1 MLFTSRT
8 QAALGVPGTTDKQ
21 RVSPLSQA
29 AATELL
35 SKVIPLLSLQQ
46 LGVVLRYCGGL
57 PLALQLVRGR
67 IEQDRDG
74 IGPFTGRLADYG
86 PISFDN
92 DDDLFTV
99 VGDSVQSLSE
109 TLRQAWFDITMLL
122 YRDMLWE
129 DLELLYGVGEMRELV
144 LRSLVQPR
152 PSLPSRLAD
161 SSAGPRFFPH
171 AAVWVHDVLLS
182 YAHEQ
187 CKKGSNQYRAS
198 CYGFGGPVQLHI
210 DKANLVSPLHTM
222 GNGCSLSVQ
231 GCAHMPLSTDLIA
244 V

>member
-57 PLALQLVRGR
+57 PLALQLVRGC

-74 IGPFTGRLADYG
+74 IGPLTGRLADYG

-99 VGDSVQSLSE
+99 VWDSVQSLSE

-122 YRDMLWE
+122 YRDTLWE
-129 DLELLYGVGEMRELV
+129 DLE
-144 LRSLVQPR
+144 RSK
-152 PSLPSRLAD
+152 SY
-161 SSAGPRFFPH
+161 SS
-171 AAVWVHDVLLS
+171 
-182 YAHEQ
+182 
-187 CKKGSNQYRAS
+187 
-198 CYGFGGPVQLHI
+198 
-210 DKANLVSPLHTM
+210 
-222 GNGCSLSVQ
+222 
-231 GCAHMPLSTDLIA
+231 
-244 V
+244 